1 MVILS
6 FSSVRAVPV
15 ECPFFAGFR
24 CGRRL
29 LFVFPAVLL
38 HSNYRSVALP
48 FGLFAFGNSH
58 DGGYRIACA
67 EVDDL
72 HPLGSPS
79 GQPDVGG
86 SGTYRRSVAGD
97 YHQVVFVGYRLD
109 GDHLAGLLGHLH
121 RLDALAAPVGRAVG
135 IQIGAFA
142 VTVLAEYE
150 DVVGAFRFHAYH
162 SYYAVVAFDGD
173 GAYACSRA
181 AYRAYLLLREP
192 DGLAFAGGDND
203 VGAAAGQVGVDE
215 LVALLDGDG
224 IDTVLAGP
232 GVSLQF
238 RLLDD
243 AFARAHDDVVVL
255 DILLVVEP
263 AHVDVSTYLV
273 VRFYLDDV
281 LYGASLRG
289 ARSLPECCRP

>member
-1 MVILS
+1 MSVFS
-6 FSSVRAVPV
+6 RASGAAGGYSSCFPPFSSTAIIVPS
-15 ECPFFAGFR
+15 
-24 CGRRL
+24 L
-29 LFVFPAVLL
+29 
-38 HSNYRSVALP
+38 SP

-173 GAYACSRA
+173 GAYGYYIRK
-181 AYRAYLLLREP
+181 YGRE
-192 DGLAFAGGDND
+192 N
-203 VGAAAGQVGVDE
+203 E
-215 LVALLDGDG
+215 
-224 IDTVLAGP
+224 
-232 GVSLQF
+232 
-238 RLLDD
+238 
-243 AFARAHDDVVVL
+243 
-255 DILLVVEP
+255 
-263 AHVDVSTYLV
+263 
-273 VRFYLDDV
+273 
-281 LYGASLRG
+281 
-289 ARSLPECCRP
+289 